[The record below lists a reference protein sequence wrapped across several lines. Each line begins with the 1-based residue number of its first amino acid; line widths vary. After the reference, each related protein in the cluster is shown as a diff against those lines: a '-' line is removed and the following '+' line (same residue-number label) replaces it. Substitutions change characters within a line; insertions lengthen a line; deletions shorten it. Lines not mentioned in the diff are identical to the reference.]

1 MDDAKFRR
9 LTAHIQVV
17 HQSDALANESEA
29 GVATGISISGPIFK
43 IISKSTAAADEWSS
57 DREITCQFSVAYTPS
72 ISLVDCVASE
82 SQHHRD

>member
-29 GVATGISISGPIFK
+29 GAVPGISIDQQP
-43 IISKSTAAADEWSS
+43 
-57 DREITCQFSVAYTPS
+57 Y
-72 ISLVDCVASE
+72 L
-82 SQHHRD
+82 

>member
-1 MDDAKFRR
+1 VDDAKFRR

-43 IISKSTAAADEWSS
+43 IISKSTAAAEWSS
-57 DREITCQFSVAYTPS
+57 DCEITCQFSVAYTPI

-82 SQHHRD
+82 SQHPRD